1 MFMKISTRGRYA
13 LRAVV
18 DLAQNQKKGRVCLK
32 DIAGRQA
39 LSVKYLEAIFTE
51 LRKKKILKSKRG
63 ADGGFML
70 AKAPGKISAL
80 NVILAIEKSVQV
92 APCTDTRAS
101 CKRRRDCKTRPL
113 WRNIN
118 TAIKKH
124 LAAKT
129 VADLME
135 NS

>member
-1 MFMKISTRGRYA
+1 MKISTRGRYA

-18 DLAQNQKKGRVCLK
+18 DLARNQKKGRVCLK

-63 ADGGFML
+63 ADGGFLL

-80 NVILAIEKSVQV
+80 NVILAIEKSVQIS
-92 APCTDTRAS
+92 PCVDTRYP
-101 CKRRRDCKTRPL
+101 CKRTRVCRTRPL

-118 TAIKKH
+118 AAIKKQ
-124 LAAKT
+124 LAEKT

-135 NS
+135 DS